1 MDGTITDMVE
11 NATPKR
17 RRAIINNAII
27 RQADGTYKF
36 NPKDKSISRVQTRQH
51 TQRAGTHCR
60 GIGKQEART
69 RCGGEGGL
77 AEAIREGNVTV
88 QVDAYNRERYYFD
101 HQVADDLS
109 KKHRAAREGPGEAL
123 RPAVAAPMMQ
133 IRAVQR

>member
-1 MDGTITDMVE
+1 MEKDGDVDGTISEMVK
-11 NATPKR
+11 NATPKE

-27 RQADGTYKF
+27 RQADGTYRF

-109 KKHRAAREGPGEAL
+109 AKNTAMRVQGQAKLSDQQWR
-123 RPAVAAPMMQ
+123 RP
-133 IRAVQR
+133 